1 MNADVFDTLLTS
13 VGGFRSGD
21 RIRDVTG
28 ERYSLLLSFVG
39 NCKIRLPREKVVD
52 FNEICALFFE
62 HSHSGATF
70 FRVGDG
76 YREWPDRSRSVNNRT
91 GCDNPR
97 T

>member
-21 RIRDVTG
+21 RIRDVTR
-28 ERYSLLLSFVG
+28 ERYVLLFRFVG
-39 NCKIRLPREKVVD
+39 NSKIRIPRKKTID
-52 FNEICALFFE
+52 LDEIRALFFE
-62 HSHSGATF
+62 CSHSGASF
-70 FRVGDG
+70 FRIGDG
-76 YREWPDRSRSVNNRT
+76 YREWPDWSRSVNNRT